1 MAKRLTLVL
10 TLGFLLNF
18 TKFYR
23 SKIASA
29 SGSGKAVDFIL
40 NCP

>member
-23 SKIASA
+23 SK
-29 SGSGKAVDFIL
+29 AVDFIL